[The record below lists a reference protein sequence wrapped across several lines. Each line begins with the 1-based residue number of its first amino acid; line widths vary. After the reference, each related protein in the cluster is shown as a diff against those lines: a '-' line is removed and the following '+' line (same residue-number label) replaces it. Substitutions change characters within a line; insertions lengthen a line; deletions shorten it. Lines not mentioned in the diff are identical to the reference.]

1 MVLGAK
7 VKLIKLQNEYEKHY
21 EYMKSSIARMAHNLS
36 FIDYDGLQLIFLV
49 IKSIVKNDNLERL
62 IEIKSKIKKGKNLG
76 KEYSVLVYMLSAYI
90 ENGYIGSIKYNKEER
105 NLGTDDAIQKSS
117 QFIYNTLKYQLV
129 KYLGVFNIMYKF
141 VESKRSNTDINEV
154 IGIDKLLRKLEY
166 NATSELGKLASD
178 YGVPSKI
185 IDYYDNEERREEIK
199 KSFDSFELKKF
210 EQVENIINNKQ

>member
-1 MVLGAK
+1 M
-7 VKLIKLQNEYEKHY
+7 
-21 EYMKSSIARMAHNLS
+21 
-36 FIDYDGLQLIFLV
+36 
-49 IKSIVKNDNLERL
+49 
-62 IEIKSKIKKGKNLG
+62 
-76 KEYSVLVYMLSAYI
+76 
-90 ENGYIGSIKYNKEER
+90 
-105 NLGTDDAIQKSS
+105 
-117 QFIYNTLKYQLV
+117 KYQLV

>member
-1 MVLGAK
+1 
-7 VKLIKLQNEYEKHY
+7 
-21 EYMKSSIARMAHNLS
+21 
-36 FIDYDGLQLIFLV
+36 
-49 IKSIVKNDNLERL
+49 
-62 IEIKSKIKKGKNLG
+62 
-76 KEYSVLVYMLSAYI
+76 MLSAYI
-90 ENGYIGSIKYNKEER
+90 ESGHVGNIKYNKEKR
-105 NLGTDDAIQKSS
+105 KLKTDEAIREAS
-117 QFIYNTLKYQLV
+117 QFIYNTMKYQLV

-141 VESKRSNTDINEV
+141 IESKRSNTDINEV